1 MDMEKIAEIVGDL
14 NEGFDPYEI
23 RDMLTERYELD
34 DDEANEI
41 MVEWAKDIR
50 RMFDEDYSG

>member
-1 MDMEKIAEIVGDL
+1 MTHEQLAEIVGDL

-23 RDMLTERYELD
+23 RDMLTERYDMGEE
-34 DDEANEI
+34 EANEI

-50 RMFDEDYSG
+50 RMFDEDYNG